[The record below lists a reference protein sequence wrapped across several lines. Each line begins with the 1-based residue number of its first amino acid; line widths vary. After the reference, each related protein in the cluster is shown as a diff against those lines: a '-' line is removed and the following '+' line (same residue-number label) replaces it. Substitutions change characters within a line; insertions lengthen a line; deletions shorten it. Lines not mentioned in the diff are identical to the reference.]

1 MNDEDREI
9 LNNLIN
15 KKKQVLEF
23 KEIQSIVRLLIDI
36 SNKISPVVIKQE

>member
-9 LNNLIN
+9 LNNLVN

-23 KEIQSIVRLLIDI
+23 KEIQSINNKQRLTKKAVKEDRTDT
-36 SNKISPVVIKQE
+36 